1 MAVTLELTVGMFAL
15 SLWDRREIMLTLA
28 RDRMGEKPL
37 YPGYAGAQ
45 FVFGSELKAL
55 VDIPGFDKSLD
66 RRSLSLLL
74 RHNYIPAPWCIYR
87 SLRKLR
93 PGMLLTIDETHFPR
107 RHLPE
112 PPQYW

>member
-1 MAVTLELTVGMFAL
+1 
-15 SLWDRREIMLTLA
+15 
-28 RDRMGEKPL
+28 MGEKPL
-37 YPGYAGAQ
+37 YLGYAGAQ

-66 RRSLSLLL
+66 RRDLSLLL

-93 PGMLLTIDETHFPR
+93 PGMVMTIEETHFR
-107 RHLPE
+107 RRDLTD
-112 PPQYW
+112 PPNSLSAQAVGHTTASGKSGRRGK